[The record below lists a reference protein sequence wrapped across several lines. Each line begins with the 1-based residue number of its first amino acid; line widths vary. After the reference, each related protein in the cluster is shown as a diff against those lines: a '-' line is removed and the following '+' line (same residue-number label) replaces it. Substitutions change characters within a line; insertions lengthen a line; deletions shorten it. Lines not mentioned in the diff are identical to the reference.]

1 MSKGSLLLS
10 ELPEDYLISDIIG
23 DVSRH
28 AEQAENERLGA
39 CRLFVS
45 WCEYSFTRAPALI
58 LRRYYCGDT
67 GKSRAVVKR
76 THKEERAVVVNEPTC
91 EQ

>member
-1 MSKGSLLLS
+1 MSLDTRSKLKTRDLELAASLC
-10 ELPEDYLISDIIG
+10 
-23 DVSRH
+23 
-28 AEQAENERLGA
+28 LGA
-39 CRLFVS
+39 NTHLP
-45 WCEYSFTRAPALI
+45 APLP
-58 LRRYYCGDT
+58 LSSGYYCGDT